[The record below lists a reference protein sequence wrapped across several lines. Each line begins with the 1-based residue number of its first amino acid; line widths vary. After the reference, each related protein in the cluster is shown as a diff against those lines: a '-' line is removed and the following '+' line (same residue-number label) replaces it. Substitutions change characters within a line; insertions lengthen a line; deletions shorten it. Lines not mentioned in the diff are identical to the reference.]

1 MSSPHL
7 RREITGIALLLFAI
21 FLAGALA
28 VLGLAQVRTGVNI
41 RENVGPV
48 GWYLAYPLVFLVG
61 WPAALMAPLLFFEAF
76 L

>member
-48 GWYLAYPLVFLVG
+48 GWYLAAAGVVSLLGLVG
-61 WPAALMAPLLFFEAF
+61 LRRQYAD
-76 L
+76 